1 MSDQDV
7 RNIVIQEYAKCAKDP
22 AYFMRKYC
30 YIQHPQRGR
39 ILFNLYPFQEKVL
52 KLFQKHSPHY
62 NDTFGHPANSMLIR
76 RRQKKYNT
84 KI

>member
-7 RNIVIQEYAKCAKDP
+7 KKIVIQEYAKCAKDP

-39 ILFNLYPFQEKVL
+39 F
-52 KLFQKHSPHY
+52 
-62 NDTFGHPANSMLIR
+62 
-76 RRQKKYNT
+76 
-84 KI
+84 